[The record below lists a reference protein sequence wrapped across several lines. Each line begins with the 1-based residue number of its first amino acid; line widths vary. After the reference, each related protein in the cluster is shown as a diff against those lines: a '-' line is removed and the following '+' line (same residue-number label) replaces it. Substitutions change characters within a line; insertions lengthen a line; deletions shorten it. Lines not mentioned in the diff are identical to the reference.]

1 MSLRTITEFA
11 PWPPARRALKRLIY
25 WPGAPNHRKLRW
37 NRERRMCALFWAIQA
52 AYHPDTWVRP
62 FRPSQE
68 RP

>member
-37 NRERRMCALFWAIQA
+37 NRARQQRRLFAPHL
-52 AYHPDTWVRP
+52 HPAVLNPT
-62 FRPSQE
+62 
-68 RP
+68 